1 MDNRDWK
8 LDIKIAVLEID
19 GAVIR
24 IGLFN
29 QGSLIDLKEYNE
41 DKKYNGQNIVETA
54 MEILHEYGDVNAIGI
69 STGGQVDSENGIIL
83 YANSNIPEY
92 TGMEVGRILEEE
104 FKVPV
109 AVENDVNAS
118 AIGEA
123 HYGAGIGFDDFL
135 CLTYGMGVGGA
146 IVLEGD
152 VYRGSSFSA
161 GEVGA
166 MIVHPEERRA
176 KEDMYSGCYEKY
188 ASAGALVR
196 KAAKLDGTL
205 TDIKKI
211 FAALERADVKG
222 LVDDW
227 TEEVISGLV
236 SLIHILNPS
245 CVILGGSVMKCEYV
259 FDRVKRRVTEEIMES
274 YRHVMITQA
283 ALGDKA
289 GLFGIAYMALKRII

>member
-29 QGSLIDLKEYNE
+29 QGSLIDLKEYNG
-41 DKKYNGQNIVETA
+41 DKKYNGQNIVKTA
-54 MEILHEYGDVNAIGI
+54 MELLHEYGDVNAIGI

-123 HYGAGIGFDDFL
+123 HYGAGIGFNDFL

-205 TDIKKI
+205 TDTKKI